1 MSSSSLV
8 PHNFLHIMNFYELF
22 SSQSLSASLVLED
35 GTRLKGYSFG
45 HGKSTSGE
53 VVFNTGLTGLV
64 FFYISY
70 RFWLTYN
77 GAYQG
82 EVQRVHNP
90 PPSPFPPLNQ
100 ICVSSP
106 CLLETKILEKTES
119 CITSQLKVCE
129 IFLT

>member
-35 GTRLKGYSFG
+35 GTHLKGYSFG

-64 FFYISY
+64 FLHIIQILINIQWSMSG
-70 RFWLTYN
+70 RCPESS
-77 GAYQG
+77 QPSPI
-82 EVQRVHNP
+82 P
-90 PPSPFPPLNQ
+90 PPLPR
-100 ICVSSP
+100 
-106 CLLETKILEKTES
+106 
-119 CITSQLKVCE
+119 KVCLWS
-129 IFLT
+129 IFGLTGHERSHTGTCTCTC

>member
-64 FFYISY
+64 FLRIIQILINIQWSMSGRSPESSQPFP
-70 RFWLTYN
+70 
-77 GAYQG
+77 
-82 EVQRVHNP
+82 P
-90 PPSPFPPLNQ
+90 PPS
-100 ICVSSP
+100 
-106 CLLETKILEKTES
+106 
-119 CITSQLKVCE
+119 
-129 IFLT
+129 

>member
-22 SSQSLSASLVLED
+22 SQSLSASLVLED

-64 FFYISY
+64 FLCII
-70 RFWLTYN
+70 
-77 GAYQG
+77 
-82 EVQRVHNP
+82 
-90 PPSPFPPLNQ
+90 Q
-100 ICVSSP
+100 I
-106 CLLETKILEKTES
+106 LIN
-119 CITSQLKVCE
+119 IQ
-129 IFLT
+129 

>member
-35 GTRLKGYSFG
+35 GTRLKGCSFG

-64 FFYISY
+64 FLHIIQILINIQWSMSG
-70 RFWLTYN
+70 RCPESS
-77 GAYQG
+77 Q
-82 EVQRVHNP
+82 
-90 PPSPFPPLNQ
+90 PSPFPPPP
-100 ICVSSP
+100 S
-106 CLLETKILEKTES
+106 
-119 CITSQLKVCE
+119 
-129 IFLT
+129 

>member
-1 MSSSSLV
+1 MSSLSLV

-64 FFYISY
+64 FFMYHTD
-70 RFWLTYN
+70 FD
-77 GAYQG
+77 
-82 EVQRVHNP
+82 
-90 PPSPFPPLNQ
+90 
-100 ICVSSP
+100 
-106 CLLETKILEKTES
+106 
-119 CITSQLKVCE
+119 
-129 IFLT
+129 